1 MVNHIG
7 THHAAANDARPV
19 SKVTTP
25 DASDIVVRAL
35 TFNDLIDA
43 LKLGLEDFKAKP
55 SHMFVLGLVYPI
67 GAALAAG
74 YALGR
79 DVLPLAF
86 PIAAGLALMG
96 PFAAIVL
103 YEISRRRE
111 QGREFDWSE
120 IGDVLKRSSTWG
132 VGVLMIAL
140 VAVFG
145 VWLVVAQA
153 IFNATLGV
161 GGYLEPM
168 EFIRQV
174 LTTPEGWT
182 LIVLGN
188 GAGFLFA
195 AAVLATNV
203 VSFPMLLDR
212 DVGAPTAV
220 ATSLRVAAKS
230 PVTIALWG
238 LIIAGS
244 MALGAALFLVGLGLV
259 VPMLG
264 HATWRLY
271 RKAVAP

>member
-1 MVNHIG
+1 MV
-7 THHAAANDARPV
+7 THMDTHQVAANDAAV
-19 SKVTTP
+19 HST
-25 DASDIVVRAL
+25 DDIVVRAV
-35 TFNDLIDA
+35 TFSDLIDS

-55 SHMFVLGLVYPI
+55 SHIFVLGLLYPI
-67 GAALAAG
+67 GVALTAG

-86 PIAAGLALMG
+86 PVAAGLALLG

-111 QGREFDWSE
+111 LGQSFSWGD
-120 IGDVLKRSSTWG
+120 IGDVFERASNWSIG
-132 VGVLMIAL
+132 VIMIAL

-153 IFNATLGV
+153 IFDATLGV
-161 GGYLEPM
+161 GGYIEPM
-168 EFIRQV
+168 AFIGQV
-174 LTTPEGWT
+174 LTTREGWT

-188 GAGFLFA
+188 AVGFIFA
-195 AAVLATNV
+195 AGVLATNV

-212 DVGAPTAV
+212 DVGAPAAV

-230 PVTIALWG
+230 PLTIALWG

-244 MALGAALFLVGLGLV
+244 MAAGAAVFLVGLGVV
-259 VPMLG
+259 VPVLG
-264 HATWRLY
+264 HATWHLY

>member
-1 MVNHIG
+1 MVNHMD
-7 THHAAANDARPV
+7 THQIAANDAAV
-19 SKVTTP
+19 HSTN
-25 DASDIVVRAL
+25 DIVVRAL
-35 TFNDLIDA
+35 KVSDLIDC

-55 SHMFVLGLVYPI
+55 SHIFVLGLIYPI
-67 GAALAAG
+67 GTALAFG

-86 PIAAGLALMG
+86 PVAAGLALLG

-111 QGREFDWSE
+111 QGQSFAWGD
-120 IGDVLKRSSTWG
+120 IGEVFHRVSTWS
-132 VGVLMIAL
+132 VGVLMVAL

-153 IFNATLGV
+153 IFDATLGV
-161 GGYLEPM
+161 GGYIAPAA
-168 EFIRQV
+168 FIGQV

-182 LIVLGN
+182 LIMLGN
-188 GAGFLFA
+188 AAGLVFA
-195 AAVLATNV
+195 AGVLATNV

-212 DVGAPTAV
+212 EVGASAAV

-230 PVTIALWG
+230 PVTVAIWG

-244 MALGAALFLVGLGLV
+244 MAIGAAALLVGLGVV
-259 VPMLG
+259 VPVLG
-264 HATWRLY
+264 HATWHLY
-271 RKAVAP
+271 RKAVPQ

>member
-1 MVNHIG
+1 MVTHID
-7 THHAAANDARPV
+7 THQVAANDAAVHSTNDITVCALNV
-19 SKVTTP
+19 S
-25 DASDIVVRAL
+25 
-35 TFNDLIDA
+35 DLIDS

-55 SHMFVLGLVYPI
+55 SHIFVLGLLYPI
-67 GAALAAG
+67 GVALTAG

-86 PIAAGLALMG
+86 PVAAGLALLG

-111 QGREFDWSE
+111 LGQSFSWGDISDVFERASSWS
-120 IGDVLKRSSTWG
+120 IGII
-132 VGVLMIAL
+132 MIAL

-153 IFNATLGV
+153 IFDATLGV
-161 GGYLEPM
+161 GGYIEPAA
-168 EFIRQV
+168 FIGQV

-188 GAGFLFA
+188 AVGFIFA
-195 AAVLATNV
+195 AGVLATNV

-212 DVGAPTAV
+212 DVGAPAAV

-230 PVTIALWG
+230 PLTIALWG

-244 MALGAALFLVGLGLV
+244 MVAGAAVFLVGLGVV
-259 VPMLG
+259 VPVLG
-264 HATWRLY
+264 HATWHLY